1 MKTRKLNNIPFLFAL
16 IFLVSCDNNKVYDE
30 YIEVET
36 SGWNAADTLAFEIE
50 LNSTNGD
57 LFDFLIGL
65 RNNNEYLYSNIF
77 LFVEL
82 ENPQGITQ
90 IDTLQYL
97 VAEPN
102 GKWKGAGIGAIKHNL
117 FKYKESQVLEDGL
130 YKIKITHGMRSELL
144 HGIEDIGL
152 RIESVN

>member
-1 MKTRKLNNIPFLFAL
+1 MRKRNLNKITFLLTL

-30 YIEVET
+30 YINLEAT
-36 SGWNAADTLAFEIE
+36 GWNAADTLAFEIE

-57 LFDFLIGL
+57 LFDILICL

-82 ENPQGITQ
+82 ENTQGITHS
-90 IDTLQYL
+90 DTLQYL

-102 GKWKGAGIGAIKHNL
+102 GKWKGTGVGAIKHNL
-117 FKYKESQVLEDGL
+117 FKYKESQLLDDGL

-144 HGIEDIGL
+144 HGLEDIGL
-152 RIESVN
+152 RIVSVN

>member
-1 MKTRKLNNIPFLFAL
+1 MRTRNLNKIAFIFAL

-30 YIEVET
+30 YIDLEST
-36 SGWNAADTLAFEIE
+36 GWSTADTLAFEIE
-50 LNSTNGD
+50 LNSTNGG

-82 ENPQGITQ
+82 ENPQGITLS
-90 IDTLQYL
+90 DTLQYL

-102 GKWKGAGIGAIKHNL
+102 GKWKGSGVGAIKYNL
-117 FKYKESQVLEDGL
+117 FKYKESQELEDGL

-144 HGIEDIGL
+144 HGLEDIGL